1 MLNEKRKTEGEE
13 FIFIPEHNLL
23 QIQFG
28 TSAKYKV
35 PGLSFEDPLAH
46 SSQITLKAVLSQIG
60 LELGNLPLQC
70 RDPQC
75 ERLRFRQS
83 GGARTTK
90 LEEESSFSRA
100 IATKSA
106 PQA

>member
-1 MLNEKRKTEGEE
+1 MLNEKEKQKEKNSYLFQSVIYSR
-13 FIFIPEHNLL
+13 FS
-23 QIQFG
+23 
-28 TSAKYKV
+28 SAHPV
-35 PGLSFEDPLAH
+35 PGLSFEDSLAH
-46 SSQITLKAVLSQIG
+46 LSQITLKAVLSQIG